1 MSTEDTEADDSDQ
14 SEGEADSKRTVFGT
28 LVPSFVRSSYRAKFV
43 LTILAVVVVI
53 SAVGAAGYVN
63 AEQTVQ
69 DDTEQQLTAMVDMHA
84 DSINQW
90 TISMEA
96 HTRSLSSSPDLAGT
110 SQETAQ
116 AHVIQEQAKLPVDVR
131 AIHIVD
137 TNENQVLTSTNL
149 DIRGESL
156 GGIDEPWTDI
166 DLGVDLTSANDVWK
180 SPTAYNDQI
189 VDDQVMSFASPIE
202 GDEARIAV
210 VVGTIEYRVDGLR
223 QLHDDQETLIVDTE
237 NRTVLGS
244 SELSGD
250 FDQGVVSELGT
261 RRNGEQFTQDSGT
274 VTAYAALP
282 DNNWVAVSTAPTS
295 QAFAASDAV
304 GLTLVVVIAAGLLS
318 LLVAGFV
325 LARQTV
331 TPLRD
336 LRDKAEKIEQGD
348 RSVELE
354 TNRVDEVGRL
364 YQAFD
369 GMRTSLDA
377 QITAAEEAKSE
388 AEEAKEDAEIA
399 KEDAESERE
408 RVSEMMN
415 ELERVADQ
423 YGETMRAAANG
434 DLTVRADVNTDND
447 QMRTIGEEF
456 NEMLAD
462 IEAAVGEVKQ
472 FAADVTG
479 ASERVTTSTKEVKQ
493 ASEQV
498 STSIQE
504 ISVATEQQS
513 ERLGETQTEMSNLSG
528 TTEEIASTASEV
540 AGVAEQT
547 VESSETGQ
555 EAAQNAISEMNKVEK
570 ESERAVETIRSL
582 ETEVERIDELV
593 DAISDVAEQTNML
606 ALNAS
611 IEATRAGEGNN
622 ADGFDTVAQEI
633 KALSADAKEAATEI
647 EQRIQTI
654 RDQTEESVQVVET
667 TRDRVQQG
675 TEAVEP
681 AVEALEGITTYAEE
695 TNNGVQ
701 EISAAT
707 DEQAKSAEEV
717 VSAVDDVAAS
727 SDESAAE
734 AENVS
739 AAAEEQTA
747 SLTEVTDSVASL
759 ADQASNLSQRL
770 KRFETNQ
777 AD

>member
-1 MSTEDTEADDSDQ
+1 MSDERSGHDEASDRQ
-14 SEGEADSKRTVFGT
+14 SVSARV
-28 LVPSFVRSSYRAKFV
+28 VPSFVRRSYRAKFI

-53 SAVGAAGYVN
+53 SAVGAAGYFN
-63 AEQTVQ
+63 AQQTVQ
-69 DDTEQQLTAMVDMHA
+69 DDTERQLTATVEMHA
-84 DSINQW
+84 DSINEW
-90 TISMEA
+90 TISMES
-96 HTRSLSSSPDLAGT
+96 HTRSLSSSPALAGS
-110 SQETAQ
+110 SQEDAE

-137 TNENQVLTSTNL
+137 TNEDQVLTSTNAE
-149 DIRGESL
+149 IRGESL
-156 GGIDEPWTDI
+156 DSIDEPWTEI
-166 DLGVDLTSANDVWK
+166 DLGVDLTSANDVWN
-180 SPTAYNDQI
+180 SPTAYSDQI
-189 VDDQVMSFASPIE
+189 LDDQVMSFASPVE

-210 VVGTIEYRVDGLR
+210 IVGTIEYRVDGLR

-244 SELSGD
+244 SELSGE
-250 FDQGVVSELGT
+250 FDQTIVSELGT
-261 RRNGEQFTQDSGT
+261 TRDGTDFQQGSDT

-282 DNNWVAVSTAPTS
+282 DNEWVAVSTVPTS

-304 GLTLVVVIAAGLLS
+304 GLTLVVVIGAGLLS

-336 LRDKAEKIEQGD
+336 LRDKAERIEDGD

-354 TNRVDEVGRL
+354 TTRVDEVGRL
-364 YQAFD
+364 YQSFD
-369 GMRTSLDA
+369 EMRTSLDA
-377 QITAAEEAKSE
+377 RITAAEEAKSE
-388 AEEAKEDAEIA
+388 AEEAKTEAEEA
-399 KEDAESERE
+399 KEDAEAERE
-408 RVSEMMN
+408 RVSEMVD

-434 DLTVRADVNTDND
+434 DLTVRADVTTDNE

-462 IEAAVGEVKQ
+462 IETAVNEVKQ
-472 FAADVTG
+472 FAADVTS
-479 ASERVTTSTKEVKQ
+479 ASDRATTSTQEVKA

-498 STSIQE
+498 SDSIQE
-504 ISVATEQQS
+504 ISVATEKQS

-540 AGVAEQT
+540 AGVAERT
-547 VESSETGQ
+547 VESSEKGQ
-555 EAAQNAISEMNKVEK
+555 EAARNAIAEMNRVEE

-582 ETEVERIDELV
+582 ETEVERIDTLV

-611 IEATRAGEGNN
+611 IEATRAGDGNN

-647 EQRIQTI
+647 ESRIQTI
-654 RDQTEESVQVVET
+654 RSQTEESVQVVET

-707 DEQAKSAEEV
+707 DEQAKSTEEV
-717 VSAVDDVAAS
+717 VSAVDEVVAS
-727 SDESAAE
+727 SEESAAE
-734 AENVS
+734 AETVS

-747 SLTEVTDSVASL
+747 SITEVSDSVATL
-759 ADQASNLSQRL
+759 ADQASTLAQRL
-770 KRFETNQ
+770 ERFETETER
-777 AD
+777 

>member
-1 MSTEDTEADDSDQ
+1 MSENETTDDSQ
-14 SEGEADSKRTVFGT
+14 PLSTRF
-28 LVPSFVRSSYRAKFV
+28 VPAFIRRSYRAKFI

-53 SAVGAAGYVN
+53 SAVGAAGYFN
-63 AEQTVQ
+63 AQQTVQ
-69 DDTEQQLTAMVDMHA
+69 DDAEQQLTATVEMHA

-90 TISMEA
+90 TISMES
-96 HTRSLSSSPDLAGT
+96 HTRSLSSAPELAGT
-110 SQETAQ
+110 GQERAE

-137 TNENQVLTSTNL
+137 TNEDQVLTSTNAE
-149 DIRGESL
+149 IRGESL
-156 GGIDEPWTDI
+156 DSIGEPWTEI
-166 DLGVDLTSANDVWK
+166 NLGIDLTSANDVWN
-180 SPTAYNDQI
+180 SPTAYSDQTL
-189 VDDQVMSFASPIE
+189 DDQVMSFASPIE
-202 GDEARIAV
+202 GDESRIAV
-210 VVGTIEYRVDGLR
+210 LVGTIEYRVDGLR
-223 QLHDDQETLIVDTE
+223 QLHDDQQTLIVDTE
-237 NRTVLGS
+237 NRTVLGNDD
-244 SELSGD
+244 LSGD
-250 FDQGVVSELGT
+250 FDQELVADLGT
-261 RRNGEQFTQDSGT
+261 TRDGAEFEQDSET

-282 DNNWVAVSTAPTS
+282 DNEWVAVSTVPTS

-304 GLTLVVVIAAGLLS
+304 GLTLVVVIGTGLLS
-318 LLVAGFV
+318 LLVGGFV

-331 TPLRD
+331 TPLKD
-336 LRDKAEKIEQGD
+336 LRDKAEKIEDG
-348 RSVELE
+348 
-354 TNRVDEVGRL
+354 NRAVDLRTGRTDEVGRL
-364 YQAFD
+364 YRAFD
-369 GMRTSLDA
+369 EMRTSLDA
-377 QITAAEEAKSE
+377 RITAAEEAQSESEQAKSE
-388 AEEAKEDAEIA
+388 AEQAKEDAEA
-399 KEDAESERE
+399 ERE
-408 RVSEMMN
+408 RISAMMD

-434 DLTVRADVNTDND
+434 DLTVRADVETDNE

-456 NEMLAD
+456 NAMLAD
-462 IEAAVGEVKQ
+462 IETAVGEVKQ
-472 FAADVTG
+472 FAADVRS
-479 ASERVTTSTKEVKQ
+479 ASEDATTSTKEVKS

-504 ISVATEQQS
+504 ISVATEKQS

-547 VESSETGQ
+547 VESSEAGQ
-555 EAAQNAISEMNKVEK
+555 AAARDAITEMNQVEE

-593 DAISDVAEQTNML
+593 DAISDVADQTNML

-633 KALSADAKEAATEI
+633 KALSADAKEAANEI
-647 EQRIQTI
+647 EARIQTI
-654 RDQTEESVQVVET
+654 RGQTQESVEVVEA
-667 TRDRVQQG
+667 TRDRVKQG

-707 DEQAKSAEEV
+707 DEQAKSTEEV
-717 VSAVDDVAAS
+717 VSAVDEVVAS
-727 SDESAAE
+727 SEESAAE
-734 AENVS
+734 AETVS

-747 SLTEVTDSVASL
+747 SITEVTDSVATL
-759 ADQASNLSQRL
+759 ADQASTLSDRL
-770 KRFETNQ
+770 ERFETKTR
-777 AD
+777 